1 MYQRILKHSISLS
14 VTGAVLLGI
23 LGTAVYAAAF
33 LGTWALAEIPGYLVT
48 GIVFGFCSFIR

>member
-23 LGTAVYAAAF
+23 LGTAGYAAAF
-33 LGTWALAEIPGYLVT
+33 LGDVGHWRRFPATW
-48 GIVFGFCSFIR
+48 